1 MAFTGTLDKCKACDK
16 TVYVMDLMTL
26 EGMPYHKSCFRCS
39 HCNGTLV
46 VSVSF
51 LCSSPSSCVVP
62 LFCMVTKRMNL
73 SSLSQISNYSSMD
86 GVLYCKP
93 HFEQLFKE
101 SGNFSKNFQTAGKT
115 EKPNEMTRAPSK
127 LSSFFSGTQDKCA
140 ACKKTVYPLEKMTME
155 GESYHKT
162 CFRCAHSGCPL
173 THSSYAALNGI
184 LYCKVHFSQLFLEK
198 GNYNHVLQAAAN
210 QRRTPVEDK
219 IEPNGNEANPSEEKA
234 SDAGPEV
241 GGEDES

>member
-16 TVYVMDLMTL
+16 TVYLMDLMTL

-46 VSVSF
+46 
-51 LCSSPSSCVVP
+51 
-62 LFCMVTKRMNL
+62 
-73 SSLSQISNYSSMD
+73 ISNYSSMD

-101 SGNFSKNFQTAGKT
+101 SGNFSKNFQTGKT
-115 EKPNEMTRAPSK
+115 EKSNDVTRAPSK

-140 ACKKTVYPLEKMTME
+140 ACKKTVYPLEKITME

-162 CFRCAHSGCPL
+162 CFRCATGGCPL

-210 QRRTPVEDK
+210 HRRTPEEDK
-219 IEPNGNEANPSEEKA
+219 IEPNENEANPKEEEET
-234 SDAGPEV
+234 SDAVPE
-241 GGEDES
+241 EHES

>member
-39 HCNGTLV
+39 HCNHTLV
-46 VSVSF
+46 
-51 LCSSPSSCVVP
+51 
-62 LFCMVTKRMNL
+62 
-73 SSLSQISNYSSMD
+73 ISNYSSMD
-86 GVLYCKP
+86 GVLYCKT

-115 EKPNEMTRAPSK
+115 EKSNEMTRAPSK

-184 LYCKVHFSQLFLEK
+184 LYCKVHFNQLFLEK

-210 QRRTPVEDK
+210 NRRTPEEEK
-219 IEPNGNEANPSEEKA
+219 IESNENEAKTTEEEA
-234 SDAGPEV
+234 SHAGHEA
-241 GGEDES
+241 GEEHES

>member
-39 HCNGTLV
+39 HCNGTLA
-46 VSVSF
+46 
-51 LCSSPSSCVVP
+51 
-62 LFCMVTKRMNL
+62 
-73 SSLSQISNYSSMD
+73 ISNYSSMD

-115 EKPNEMTRAPSK
+115 DKSNEMTRAPSK

-140 ACKKTVYPLEKMTME
+140 ACKKTVYPLEKITME

-162 CFRCAHSGCPL
+162 CFRCAHGGCPL

-184 LYCKVHFSQLFLEK
+184 LYCKVHFNQLFLEK
-198 GNYNHVLQAAAN
+198 GNYNHVLAAAN
-210 QRRTPVEDK
+210 NKRTPEEEK
-219 IEPNGNEANPSEEKA
+219 GEQNENEATPTEEEEETSGA
-234 SDAGPEV
+234 APEAGEEQNEP
-241 GGEDES
+241 